1 MFRRVFVWLLLAAF
15 LIVVGLWPPAAAPI
29 DWAATGANVVL
40 AAIPGPVLLL
50 AAVAAWLKHRPA
62 PVKTATA

>member
-1 MFRRVFVWLLLAAF
+1 MFRRVLLWSLLAAY
-15 LIVVGLWPPAAAPI
+15 LIVVALWPAAATPV
-29 DWAATGANVVL
+29 DLAFTGLDSVI

-62 PVKTATA
+62 PAKTATA